1 MAIQPGPG
9 YIFSASSLGEN
20 LTITPPWSEWDP
32 RLSVLPLWPK
42 LNVNKVT
49 IVPGTVNRV
58 VPLIG
63 GTAIDADIPPEI
75 TVSGEGYIAIQLEYV
90 PATFFPRSAEII
102 FYPGAVTPA
111 DSVNYGYYPLA
122 KINSV
127 TVGPVTTY
135 SLILLS
141 YGNFVCNRLQSGA
154 NPAAWYWSTI
164 TPQPGV

>member
-9 YIFSASSLGEN
+9 YNFSASSLGEN
-20 LTITPPWSEWDP
+20 LTILQPWSEWDGVA
-32 RLSVLPLWPK
+32 VLPLWPK

-49 IVPGTVNRV
+49 VVPGTVNRV

-63 GTAIDADIPPEI
+63 GTAIDAVPAPEI
-75 TVSGEGYIAIQLEYV
+75 TVTGEGYITIQLEYV

-102 FYPGAVTPA
+102 FYPGSVTPA
-111 DSVNYGYYPLA
+111 DTVTYGYYPLA

-127 TVGPVTTY
+127 TVAGVTTY
-135 SLILLS
+135 SMIIFS
-141 YGNFVCNRLQSGA
+141 YGNFVCNRLKSGA
-154 NPAAWYWSTI
+154 NPAAWYWATI